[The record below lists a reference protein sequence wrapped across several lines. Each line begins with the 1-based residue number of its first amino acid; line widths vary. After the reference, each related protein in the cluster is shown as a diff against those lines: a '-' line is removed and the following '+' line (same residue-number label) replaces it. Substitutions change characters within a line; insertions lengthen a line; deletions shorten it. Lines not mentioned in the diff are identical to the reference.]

1 MSGKWARSSALLA
14 VDQLIAD
21 LGGNV
26 EAAFAH
32 AGISVA
38 ALQQPELPLPAQAV
52 VELFESA
59 AEHCRCDSFGL
70 QLACRQTLAVIGPL
84 WQLAQCAPD
93 IRTLLQQLEQFFQ
106 HVTSG
111 AQVSLEQGSDGVALC
126 YSLASG
132 VSPRDRHTIELGLGL
147 LCREIRRHCGPRWQ
161 PKSVQLRHSPPREQD
176 WHRQI
181 FGSKLFFNQERNAV
195 HFDQATLQQP
205 LIDGRQQCQQLL
217 QQLQQEARPDI
228 ALQTEKLLRDM
239 LPFFRCSLPM
249 LAQALGCSTRTL
261 QRNLAAAG
269 TSVQDLR
276 DQVRG
281 SLLLSGRG
289 RPHVQTGVLKFT
301 VVVANQGVQLYSSF
315 SGEPQQSTVIQG
327 VQVAAHQQAVIGGVV
342 TLAPIA
348 ASEVGSFKG
357 LRDRASADR
366 AAATA
371 CAEHGF
377 SECRLLWAHFDL
389 GEALNA
395 LLKIGPIR

>member
-111 AQVSLEQGSDGVALC
+111 AQVSLEHGSYGVALC

-132 VSPRDRHTIELGLGL
+132 VNPRDRHTIELGLGL
-147 LCREIRRHCGPRWQ
+147 LCREIRRHYGPRWH
-161 PKSVQLRHSPPREQD
+161 PKAVQLRHAPPGDLD

-181 FGSKLFFNQERNAV
+181 FGTNLFFNQERNAV

-205 LIDGRQQCQQLL
+205 LIDGKRQNQQLL
-217 QQLQQEARPDI
+217 QQLQQQAQPDI
-228 ALQTEKLLRDM
+228 ARQTEKLLRDM
-239 LPFFRCSLPM
+239 LPFFRCSLPV
-249 LAQALGCSTRTL
+249 LAQALGCSTRGGIIFIKCLKAWALVHQRDYVIEDDIRALAQPVLHHRLIFRNREASRTAL
-261 QRNLAAAG
+261 QQLVDQEVNRLAKMGIPAK
-269 TSVQDLR
+269 
-276 DQVRG
+276 
-281 SLLLSGRG
+281 
-289 RPHVQTGVLKFT
+289 P
-301 VVVANQGVQLYSSF
+301 
-315 SGEPQQSTVIQG
+315 
-327 VQVAAHQQAVIGGVV
+327 
-342 TLAPIA
+342 
-348 ASEVGSFKG
+348 
-357 LRDRASADR
+357 
-366 AAATA
+366 
-371 CAEHGF
+371 
-377 SECRLLWAHFDL
+377 
-389 GEALNA
+389 
-395 LLKIGPIR
+395 